1 MIFKSK
7 SQKILKS
14 TEEKKAKNKE
24 RILLILSGAL
34 LGISFPPFPFPFT
47 LLMFVGLVP
56 YLKVIENKQTLI
68 DINRSTYLMA
78 FVFSLITIYWVGSW
92 QKESDPFLMI
102 SGGLLLFVNPA
113 QLLIPSTL
121 YYFTKKLFKKNIA
134 LFIFPIFWVTYE
146 FVTMITEIRFPWM
159 TLGSGL
165 ALFNKFIQAA
175 DIIGSL
181 GLSLIVIFINVFFY
195 KAFINYKSSK
205 KKFYQNFSISVL
217 IFLIVISYGF
227 YRTSSFV
234 QSGKVIKAGL
244 IQPNINP
251 WDKWSTG
258 DLKTLLNLYL
268 GLSKKAINDGAE
280 ILIWPETAMPVY
292 LMSGR
297 YQSTV
302 DSIYSFL
309 WQNNIYLLTG
319 MPDLIYYKKD
329 NHPDDAKYSE
339 SGDFYYAT
347 YNAILLLSP
356 HTSAIQRHGK
366 TKLVPFGEKV
376 PYADKLPFLGSLI
389 KWGVGITGWNVGH
402 DTTVFRLP
410 FPKPK
415 NGIITYSGKD
425 SLYINGLVCYES
437 VFPDFVAQFVDKGAQ
452 MIAVVTNDSW
462 YGKLSGPYQHKEYA
476 ALRAVENRR
485 SVVRAANGGISC
497 IINPLGISETQSK
510 MFEKTFIVG
519 NVDIE
524 DVKTFYT
531 KNPLII
537 PILSSAFSIWILGIF
552 ILKKIKDRF
561 KL

>member
-1 MIFKSK
+1 M
-7 SQKILKS
+7 
-14 TEEKKAKNKE
+14 
-24 RILLILSGAL
+24 
-34 LGISFPPFPFPFT
+34 GISFPPFPFPFT

-56 YLKVIENKQTLI
+56 YLKVMEKKETLL

-78 FVFSLITIYWVGSW
+78 FVFSLITIYWIGSW

-102 SGGLLLFVNPA
+102 SGALLLFVNPA

-121 YYFTKKLFKKNIA
+121 YYFTKRLFKRNIA
-134 LFIFPIFWVTYE
+134 LYVFPLFWVTYE
-146 FVTMITEIRFPWM
+146 YLTMITEIRFPWI

-175 DIIGSL
+175 DIVGSL
-181 GLSLIVIFINVFFY
+181 GLSLFVIFINVFFY
-195 KAFINYKSSK
+195 KAFINYKTSRK
-205 KKFYQNFSISVL
+205 KSYQNFSVSVVILL
-217 IFLIVISYGF
+217 IIISYGF
-227 YRTSSFV
+227 YRTSSFT
-234 QSGKVIKAGL
+234 QSGKKVRVGL

-258 DLKTLLNLYL
+258 DLSTFLDLYF
-268 GLSKKAINDGAE
+268 GLSKKAIDDGAE
-280 ILIWPETAMPVY
+280 ILFWPETAMPVY

-319 MPDLIYYKKD
+319 MPDLIYYDKT

-339 SGDFYYAT
+339 RGDYYYAT

-356 HTSAIQRHGK
+356 LTSAIQRYGK
-366 TKLVPFGEKV
+366 AMLVPFGEKV

-402 DTTVFRLP
+402 DTTIFSLP
-410 FPKPK
+410 FPEKK
-415 NGIITYSGKD
+415 NNLITYSNKD
-425 SLYINGLVCYES
+425 LLYINGIVCYES
-437 VFPDFVAQFVDKGAQ
+437 VFPDFVARFVNKGAQ
-452 MIAVVTNDSW
+452 MIAIVTNDSW

-497 IINPLGISETQSK
+497 IINPLGITKTQSK

-519 NVDIE
+519 DVDLE
-524 DVKTFYT
+524 NTKTFYT
-531 KNPLII
+531 RNPLLV
-537 PILSSAFSIWILGIF
+537 PILCSAFSIWIVGIF
-552 ILKKIKDRF
+552 IMKKIKTKF
-561 KL
+561 NL

>member
-356 HTSAIQRHGK
+356 HTSAIQRYGK